1 MKRVAKSQS
10 REGVSNGDHRFP
22 RVEDINLKIQ
32 RPRQLEFSGE
42 NTREEIVSGK
52 GENLME
58 RRASWKGEN
67 YKEKELEICT
77 EFH

>member
-10 REGVSNGDHRFP
+10 REGVSNRDHRFP
-22 RVEDINLKIQ
+22 RVADINLKIQ
-32 RPRQLEFSGE
+32 RPRKLEFSGE
-42 NTREEIVSGK
+42 STREEIVSGK
-52 GENLME
+52 GENFME

-67 YKEKELEICT
+67 YKEKELEIFT